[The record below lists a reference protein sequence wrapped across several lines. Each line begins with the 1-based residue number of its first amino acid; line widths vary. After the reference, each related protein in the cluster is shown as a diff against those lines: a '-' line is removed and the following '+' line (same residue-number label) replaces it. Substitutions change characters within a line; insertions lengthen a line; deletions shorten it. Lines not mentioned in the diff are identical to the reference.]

1 MLSLGIALGN
11 VCSTQKFVC
20 ERETERDRKTD
31 TEGLC
36 LGSMQSFLTVWVAQT
51 LKDIAIEAG
60 QVWGSTKEHRGEKN
74 TMALM

>member
-1 MLSLGIALGN
+1 MFVSHRSLCARER
-11 VCSTQKFVC
+11 Q
-20 ERETERDRKTD
+20 RETERQTD

-60 QVWGSTKEHRGEKN
+60 QVWGSTKERRDEKN

>member
-11 VCSTQKFVC
+11 VCITQKFVC
-20 ERETERDRKTD
+20 KRETERQTD

-60 QVWGSTKEHRGEKN
+60 QV
-74 TMALM
+74 